1 MRGILIE
8 RNFTQ
13 FVVFA
18 EDSILSAL
26 SKITANQSRLIFV
39 VSESGI
45 LQGVLTDGDFRRW
58 IAGCGEIDLN
68 RPVTAAM
75 NANCRSAAEGTS
87 ASDLSALLNSRII
100 ALPLLDSHGR
110 IIAVARRAT
119 DGLQIGSHRIGD
131 DAPCFLI
138 AEIGN
143 NHNGDLDTAH
153 VLEQVAMSER
163 SITDDQDIGGLGHD
177 RRSELLGFTDRR
189 LGDALHATG
198 NGSVGRVEDLTAPG
212 IDGCGDHPV
221 GVTDREGEQVERC
234 DPDHRNPQGGGQRQS
249 SGDADAQTGEE
260 TRPDVDRDRTD
271 VGELNAGLLGDEL
284 NLWRQRLG
292 VTTTPRGVS
301 RRDRSFMAPD
311 RTTDAG
317 RGGLDPE
324 DQHVAPHGT
333 RRRASS
339 ASREVQC
346 SPTATNSIRRSSSS
360 SASRIRTSRR
370 SAGSAG
376 RMLLPHSTRV
386 TPSSRSSGM
395 ARSSASP
402 NCSMR

>member
-75 NANCRSAAEGTS
+75 NSNCRSAAEGTS
-87 ASDLSALLNSRII
+87 ASDLSAQLNSRII

-110 IIAVARRAT
+110 IVAVARRAT

-143 NHNGDLDTAH
+143 NHNGDLNTA
-153 VLEQVAMSER
+153 LQL
-163 SITDDQDIGGLGHD
+163 I
-177 RRSELLGFTDRR
+177 
-189 LGDALHATG
+189 DAAHA
-198 NGSVGRVEDLTAPG
+198 
-212 IDGCGDHPV
+212 
-221 GVTDREGEQVERC
+221 
-234 DPDHRNPQGGGQRQS
+234 
-249 SGDADAQTGEE
+249 
-260 TRPDVDRDRTD
+260 
-271 VGELNAGLLGDEL
+271 
-284 NLWRQRLG
+284 
-292 VTTTPRGVS
+292 
-301 RRDRSFMAPD
+301 
-311 RTTDAG
+311 AG
-317 RGGLDPE
+317 R
-324 DQHVAPHGT
+324 
-333 RRRASS
+333 
-339 ASREVQC
+339 
-346 SPTATNSIRRSSSS
+346 TA
-360 SASRIRTSRR
+360 
-370 SAGSAG
+370 
-376 RMLLPHSTRV
+376 
-386 TPSSRSSGM
+386 PSSRCGT
-395 ARSSASP
+395 
-402 NCSMR
+402 